1 MTVSLQGLHP
11 GDGRGAAAAWFA
23 KCDAFHALKKHKHRY
38 IITYDHILRARNDAR
53 ASGCAAAAPI
63 GTIGTGR
70 RSSACPETLRVDA
83 GADPA
88 GPLTDSLRRPWSAP
102 SAACNLRQV
111 WHPARAFGSSGS
123 RSGLAGRSAGP
134 RHRRVAVARAGAD
147 IPADR
152 APRGIAAV
160 HPYDH
165 GSESVRNLGW
175 HAPCNR
181 GGRKACGKKA
191 KRDARKH
198 GDARKIH
205 SRRNIKRQE

>member
-123 RSGLAGRSAGP
+123 GAGSP
-134 RHRRVAVARAGAD
+134 AVPPVIVTAVPCPRAGQMSRPTEHHGASPPY
-147 IPADR
+147 IPTIMTSSGA
-152 APRGIAAV
+152 
-160 HPYDH
+160 
-165 GSESVRNLGW
+165 
-175 HAPCNR
+175 
-181 GGRKACGKKA
+181 
-191 KRDARKH
+191 
-198 GDARKIH
+198 
-205 SRRNIKRQE
+205 